1 MEPNG
6 LADEDPWAILGVP
19 VDADDRQVR
28 AAYLQKVKEHPP
40 DRSAEQFERIRDA
53 YDELRDPRR
62 RAERLI
68 RSVDPAAD
76 LVSLLDD
83 GADARRFVGPEPWL
97 AAMKQAPPRASADP
111 RTGAKS

>member
-1 MEPNG
+1 MDRNG

-28 AAYLQKVKEHPP
+28 AAYLQKVKEYPP

-53 YDELRDPRR
+53 YEELRDPRR
-62 RAERLI
+62 RARRLI
-68 RSVDPAAD
+68 RSADPAAP

-83 GADARRFVGPEPWL
+83 GAEARRFVGPGAWL
-97 AAMKQAPPRASADP
+97 AAMKQPPSASAGP
-111 RTGAKS
+111 GTGAKS